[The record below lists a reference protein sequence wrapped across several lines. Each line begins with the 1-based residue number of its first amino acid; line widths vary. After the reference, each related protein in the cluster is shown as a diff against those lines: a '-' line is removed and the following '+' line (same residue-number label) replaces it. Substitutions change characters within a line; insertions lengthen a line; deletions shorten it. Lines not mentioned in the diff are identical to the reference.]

1 MLNNSNSWYKIPN
14 RSHDLEFIWVLKLHL
29 GTKSNLTNFKQGKSI
44 VLMFFPDVLKF
55 LNRLCVRHVKDVTA
69 QVSADVTAGMD
80 PEGMGA
86 LVSTS
91 GTELHEGQ
99 NAQPLPVV
107 ATASAYALPEEQD
120 LAPVVQEA
128 PSSSLVLP
136 PGCFV
141 VPSKNAS
148 MYGKKMRDVHIAG
161 FSMESDKVIRF
172 RSSDGKV
179 AAVDLLVAIGRY
191 SRTDKAQDAMLKLI
205 DRNDEMVK
213 DLMSIQVDKSL
224 TDMVSTYFGIK
235 IFKKKIVPDTWVRGP
250 Y

>member
-1 MLNNSNSWYKIPN
+1 
-14 RSHDLEFIWVLKLHL
+14 
-29 GTKSNLTNFKQGKSI
+29 
-44 VLMFFPDVLKF
+44 
-55 LNRLCVRHVKDVTA
+55 
-69 QVSADVTAGMD
+69 
-80 PEGMGA
+80 
-86 LVSTS
+86 
-91 GTELHEGQ
+91 
-99 NAQPLPVV
+99 
-107 ATASAYALPEEQD
+107 
-120 LAPVVQEA
+120 
-128 PSSSLVLP
+128 
-136 PGCFV
+136 
-141 VPSKNAS
+141 
-148 MYGKKMRDVHIAG
+148 MRDVHIAG